1 MGPHAVPLR
10 AVGVVAALAVPR
22 SGAVSRGA
30 RADHDAGVATDGAD
44 GARATGR
51 HRVPRHRRLGGRADA
66 GRAALCRRRA
76 GAAPQI
82 RRGHR
87 PHRVGRRPEPQG
99 DRRLRRP
106 GCRNE
111 KPARGLCRPRARLG
125 ECMSISREEV
135 LHIARLA
142 ELDVVEEA
150 LPTLV
155 EQMSRILDYVAQL
168 NRLPTGETA
177 RPYVAGPD
185 AIALRA
191 DEVKPWPLAFGPKQL
206 APAFRDGFFVV
217 PRLEAFDDG
226 GAA

>member
-1 MGPHAVPLR
+1 
-10 AVGVVAALAVPR
+10 
-22 SGAVSRGA
+22 
-30 RADHDAGVATDGAD
+30 
-44 GARATGR
+44 
-51 HRVPRHRRLGGRADA
+51 
-66 GRAALCRRRA
+66 
-76 GAAPQI
+76 
-82 RRGHR
+82 
-87 PHRVGRRPEPQG
+87 
-99 DRRLRRP
+99 
-106 GCRNE
+106 
-111 KPARGLCRPRARLG
+111 
-125 ECMSISREEV
+125 MSISREEV

-185 AIALRA
+185 AIA
-191 DEVKPWPLAFGPKQL
+191 FGPKQL

-226 GAA
+226 GAV